1 MSQPG
6 FAGNSYIVDINGD
19 AGAFVAIVARSTVRR
34 LVIEESSITSGGAA
48 NALQGVLDYQIPNDG
63 TANGFTTIF
72 RAQQEPIKLPD
83 GADTPSRMYQG
94 EIIGQLGQPIVGNNP
109 PGLTTATTM
118 VKVRSGSAT
127 ATSVKVTEYN

>member
-6 FAGNSYIVDINGD
+6 FAGNSYLVDINGD

-34 LVIEESSITSGGAA
+34 LVIEESSITAEGVA
-48 NALQGVLDYQIPNDG
+48 NPLQGTLQYQIPNDG
-63 TANGFTTIF
+63 TTNGFTTVF
-72 RAQQEPIKLPD
+72 QTQQRPIKLPD
-83 GADTPSRMYQG
+83 GDDSPSRMYQG
-94 EIIGQLGQPIVGNNP
+94 EIIGQLGQPLPGSNP

-127 ATSVKVTEYN
+127 GTTVKVTEYN